1 MNYITANI
9 LLKVNGSS
17 INVGSILDDGSY
29 VTNTEYR
36 NGIKEFLYSCDCSRI
51 EENRF
56 VGEFIDF
63 KATKHV
69 DEKWIDEL
77 KRQGYN
83 TDKLINVES

>member
-1 MNYITANI
+1 MIEKIKEIAI
-9 LLKVNGSS
+9 KVNGD
-17 INVGSILDDGSY
+17 IILVGFHMYNGEDITIS
-29 VTNTEYR
+29 EYEKGVKDFIYS
-36 NGIKEFLYSCDCSRI
+36 NGLKRI
-51 EENRF
+51 EKKFF
-56 VGEFIDF
+56 VGEFINF